1 MKTCAEEGSND
12 QSAELMTMSSN
23 EVWFAIPS
31 ANPGKCAKVLPV
43 WRKMGYKIAILQ
55 NHTRGEVDAD
65 RVLWKDFYP
74 GWPESINI
82 LCREVVPKEAPLV
95 VSGGDDML
103 PDPNHTAQ
111 ELLAQFRERFPDGY
125 GVMQPH
131 GDEFLCAKNYCGSPF
146 LGRGW
151 IERAYG
157 GRGPMPGEY
166 RHNWA
171 DNELFWVAKCQGV
184 LWDRPDLSHFHDHFT
199 RHGGTEEDYWTA
211 NVQRHDRDDC
221 RRFIARS
228 WLGFPGSDSSD
239 GQYRFD
245 VKRFEREYPGTAEML
260 YQTRFGFNS
269 FAGSVADRMKR
280 ALSACAERGHTRVVI
295 YGAGTHT
302 RACVDA
308 LIAPPVNVLAIVD
321 DDPRMCGSKLWNY
334 PVVNMERA
342 LAMSPDAVVLSSNS
356 MESTLA
362 RNAAPLEAGGAQI
375 VRLYTSPEPALA

>member
-1 MKTCAEEGSND
+1 MNSR
-12 QSAELMTMSSN
+12 

-31 ANPGKCAKVLPV
+31 ANPAKCAKVLPI
-43 WRKMGYKIAILQ
+43 WRKMGYKTAILQ
-55 NHTRGEVDAD
+55 NHTRGEIPAD
-65 RVLWKDFYP
+65 RVMWRDSYP

-82 LCREVVPKEAPLV
+82 LCRELVPNDAPLV

-103 PDPNHTAQ
+103 PDPNHSAS
-111 ELLAQFRERFPDGY
+111 ELLAQFEKKFPDGY

-157 GRGPMPGEY
+157 GRGPMPSDY

-199 RHGGTEEDYWTA
+199 RNGGQSEDYWTA
-211 NVQRHDRDDC
+211 NVLKHDREDC
-221 RRFIARS
+221 RVFIARS

-239 GQYRFD
+239 GRRSFDRDRFL
-245 VKRFEREYPGTAEML
+245 REYTGTAEMY
-260 YQTRFGFNS
+260 YQCRFGFNT
-269 FAGSVADRMKR
+269 FAGGAADRMSR
-280 ALSACAERGHTRVVI
+280 ALQQCEARGQSRVVI

-302 RACVDA
+302 RACAEA
-308 LIAPPVNVLAIVD
+308 LVNPPVEILAIVD
-321 DDPRMCGSKLWNY
+321 DDSRLVGTRLWNF
-334 PVVNMERA
+334 PIVTPEA
-342 LAMSPDAVVLSSNS
+342 AIAMRPGAVVLSSNS
-356 MESTLA
+356 MEQALA
-362 RNAAPLEAGGAQI
+362 RKAAPFERAGAEI
-375 VRLYTSPEPALA
+375 VHLYRTPELATT